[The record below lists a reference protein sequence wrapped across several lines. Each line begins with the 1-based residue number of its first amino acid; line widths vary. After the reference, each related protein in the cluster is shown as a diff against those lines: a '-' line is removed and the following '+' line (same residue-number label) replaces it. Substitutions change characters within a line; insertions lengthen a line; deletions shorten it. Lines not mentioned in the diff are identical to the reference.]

1 MEPLSDQLGDTG
13 SSLGWIFRCVITTK
27 AGRCVVNRAPHA
39 SADGVR
45 AGQGSNLAV
54 GPLCPLL
61 VTMHEFSQ
69 GGFLS
74 YVQIQNVGV
83 VLVDG
88 GSNLVGVIC
97 AAGVDLPAVKLRAVR
112 VRHVFGLLHQ
122 Q

>member
-27 AGRCVVNRAPHA
+27 AGRCVVNFAPHPP
-39 SADGVR
+39 ADG
-45 AGQGSNLAV
+45 GNLAV
-54 GPLCPLL
+54 DPLCRLL